1 MQHSKDL
8 KVFFIV
14 GNSRSGTTMMLRILD
29 NHPEIYGL
37 NELHFFEQL
46 WSNVDKDRVVV
57 KSEAVD
63 LAARLIYI
71 QRKGYM
77 GFSDTISF
85 RGEAEQLIAQ
95 MEKRELLLHE
105 VYAFMMQQ
113 ETFQHHKKYPVEK
126 TPQNV
131 FYINEIL
138 ELFPNAR
145 VINMVRDP
153 RGVMLSQK
161 RKWMRRKMGATFITR
176 KEVIRLRINY
186 HPITISRLWNSSII
200 AAKKSLH
207 DSRVKTIKFESM
219 LDAPEATAQ
228 EICNHFGIPFLPEML
243 DIPQASS
250 SNEPDSKEKGINKNR
265 AGNWKKG
272 GLNETE
278 QYICQ
283 QVSGSLMKEFG
294 YPLEKLQPQY
304 LKLAFY
310 YLSFPF
316 KLALALL
323 VNLNRMKN
331 IFETL
336 RKRWS

>member
-1 MQHSKDL
+1 MTYSKDL

-46 WSNVDKDRVVV
+46 WSGTDIDRVV
-57 KSEAVD
+57 SIDEAID

-77 GFSDTISF
+77 GFSDAVTY
-85 RGEAEQLIAQ
+85 RKEATALVSKMEQQ
-95 MEKRELLLHE
+95 NLLLHD
-105 VYAFMMQQ
+105 VYAYMMQD
-113 ETFQHHKKYPVEK
+113 ETIQNEKKYPVEK

-131 FYINEIL
+131 FYIKEIL
-138 ELFPNAR
+138 MLFPNAR

-176 KEVIRLRINY
+176 KEVVRLRINY
-186 HPITISRLWNSSII
+186 HPITISKLWNSSIT
-200 AAKKSLH
+200 AAKMSLH
-207 DSRVKTIKFESM
+207 DERVKTIHFEHM
-219 LDAPEATAQ
+219 LDAPEETAK
-228 EICNHFGIPFLPEML
+228 EICNHFGIQFLPEML

-283 QVSGSLMKEFG
+283 QISGHLMEEFN
-294 YPLEKLQPQY
+294 YPLEPLKPNY
-304 LKLAFY
+304 LALGLY

-331 IFETL
+331 IVETL
-336 RKRWS
+336 KKRWT